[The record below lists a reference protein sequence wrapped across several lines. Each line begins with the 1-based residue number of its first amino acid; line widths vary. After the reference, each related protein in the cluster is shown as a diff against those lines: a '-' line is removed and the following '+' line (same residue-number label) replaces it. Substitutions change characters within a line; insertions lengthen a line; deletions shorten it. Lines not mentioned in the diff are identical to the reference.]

1 MLMVVGFALAA
12 VAGGVCRHLLVRSWR
27 RGLDL
32 ANLAGCALAGWVVG
46 AGVDGSVRT
55 IVLTA
60 GCGSLTS
67 FSGVLA
73 DRGSGRAGTVARVT
87 AGVVVVVV
95 VASVSRPAA

>member
-1 MLMVVGFALAA
+1 MKKRRRF
-12 VAGGVCRHLLVRSWR
+12 WR
-27 RGLDL
+27 
-32 ANLAGCALAGWVVG
+32 
-46 AGVDGSVRT
+46 
-55 IVLTA
+55 TA